1 MIVKSKTARETDRD
15 IQTIEDT
22 NKKQTDKTCMA

>member
-15 IQTIEDT
+15 IQRIEDT